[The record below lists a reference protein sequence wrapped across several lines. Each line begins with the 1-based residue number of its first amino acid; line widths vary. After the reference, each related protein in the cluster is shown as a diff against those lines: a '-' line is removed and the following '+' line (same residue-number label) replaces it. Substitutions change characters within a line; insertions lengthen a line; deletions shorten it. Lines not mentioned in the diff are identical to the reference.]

1 MAATGSKVELSPY
14 KVCVCILIYESLAN
28 SGVHSYMRLSLHSY
42 LIDRLFAVREKEQ
55 RLAELLQD
63 MQRID
68 QDCTV
73 VGAREFLA
81 ETLSRVLGDLECC
94 NDLIIFF
101 NSRLT
106 ELRSDAEINLGYM
119 DEGGVLYLFLRKCL
133 NAFVTLDF
141 EGLIKLFERLQEYKA
156 GRETHWLPASDMS
169 MLVSYMSEALPQ
181 LCTQLPYSQLS
192 DRINRLP
199 ISSRYL
205 LQAHI
210 DSYYCLPSAIDH
222 LHRHFDQD
230 LDRSLPPQSI
240 RKSKVPISKSFTYY
254 APLHRVKIELQLG
267 HLETAV
273 HLLVE
278 TVKRELSEGDSA
290 AILESSLLFCKIAG
304 LTGNWTQERALS
316 ERCVLRAIEKKHPA
330 AVILSALNC
339 AQLDA
344 IYPHLASPDIGKT
357 LAPKPDPKR
366 KKPQGPSETP
376 YFHDPTVDSGTAV
389 KELALQTMLDSHSFA
404 THSSQL
410 LQVQVLNW
418 LSEGNLTAALADFSV
433 LCKLSPKLLSSRDDV
448 EIALILARESCQHSQ
463 KQTLSLLEMV
473 DKACL
478 VKECIGW
485 DFTVNYVSAVW
496 GLMQGKYAFA
506 EWFERRM
513 EAAMKGNLDK
523 CYGILLGKLKGE
535 RLLREERLQEA
546 QHQLLSLSTELS
558 PSGLQ
563 SLLIQTSL
571 LLSELYLQ
579 TGQSMKSLFEV
590 LKCLPALQHSHKDY
604 YSAHIQLAEVLLAIY
619 PNSLRS
625 LHILHKIRPGLR
637 EEAVERVQGRYF
649 VCRAKCKLAI
659 AQQIGSGERIRRA
672 AVEDLNEALS
682 HFQEVK
688 AVSDARMA
696 YYLLSR
702 TFHQLNMPIPR
713 DQSADHFLSLQSFL
727 NLSEKELPSCP
738 LLSDLTSP
746 LPFPPVPLV

>member
-1 MAATGSKVELSPY
+1 MAATGTKAELSPY

-28 SGVHSYMRLSLHSY
+28 SDVHVSVRLCLHSY
-42 LIDRLFAVREKEQ
+42 LIDRLFAVREKEP
-55 RLAELLQD
+55 RLAEVVAD
-63 MQRID
+63 MQSID
-68 QDCTV
+68 RQSALL
-73 VGAREFLA
+73 GAREFLA
-81 ETLSRVLGDLECC
+81 ETLTRALRDLQRC

-119 DEGGVLYLFLRKCL
+119 DEGGILYLFLRKCL
-133 NAFVTLDF
+133 IAFAGLDF
-141 EGLIKLFERLQEYKA
+141 EGLIKLFERLQEYKS
-156 GRETHWLPASDMS
+156 GGETDYLPESDMT
-169 MLVSYMSEALPQ
+169 MLVSHMSEALPW
-181 LCTQLPYSQLS
+181 LCTQYPYAQLS
-192 DRINRLP
+192 ERISRLP
-199 ISSRYL
+199 GSSRYL

-210 DSYYCLPSAIDH
+210 DSYYYRPSAIDH

-254 APLHRVKIELQLG
+254 APLHRVKVELQLG

-304 LTGNWTQERALS
+304 FTGNWSQERALS
-316 ERCVLRAIEKKHPA
+316 ERCVLRAIEKKNHT

-344 IYPHLASPDIGKT
+344 IYPHLVSSDIAKT
-357 LAPKPDPKR
+357 LTPKPDPKR
-366 KKPQGPSETP
+366 KKTQLPVETA
-376 YFHDPTVDSGTAV
+376 YFHDSSLTSGTAV
-389 KELALQTMLDSHSFA
+389 KELALQTMLDSRSFNI
-404 THSSQL
+404 HYSQL
-410 LQVQVLNW
+410 LQIQILNW
-418 LSEGNLTAALADFSV
+418 LSEGSLTAALADFSV
-433 LCKLSPKLLSSRDDV
+433 LLKLNPKLLSSRDDV
-448 EIALILARESCQHSQ
+448 QIALILARESCQHSLG
-463 KQTLSLLEMV
+463 QTMRLLEMV
-473 DKACL
+473 DRACP
-478 VKECIGW
+478 VKECTEW
-485 DFTVNYVSAVW
+485 EFTVNYVSAVW

-513 EAAMKGNLDK
+513 GEAIKGSLDQ
-523 CYGILLGKLKGE
+523 CYGVLLGKLKGE

-546 QHQLLSLSTELS
+546 HQQLTSLSSELGTA
-558 PSGLQ
+558 GLQ

-579 TGQSMKSLFEV
+579 TGQSIKSLFEV
-590 LKCLPALQHSHKDY
+590 LKCLPSLQHSHKDY
-604 YSAHIQLAEVLLAIY
+604 YSAHVQLAEVLLVLY
-619 PNSLRS
+619 PNSLKS
-625 LHILHKIRPGLR
+625 LQILHKIRPGLR
-637 EEAVERVQGRYF
+637 EEAGERVQGRYF

-659 AQQIGSGERIRRA
+659 AQQIGSGERIRKA

-688 AVSDARMA
+688 AVLEARMV
-696 YYLLSR
+696 YYLLAR
-702 TFHQLNMPIPR
+702 TCHQLNVPTSR
-713 DQSADHFLSLQSFL
+713 DQSADHFLSLQSLL
-727 NLSEKELPSCP
+727 NLSEKELPSSP

-746 LPFPPVPLV
+746 LSFPPIPLV